1 MKKSPAF
8 IPAARLLLVAA
19 ATLTLAGCVDDSYD
33 LSKDIDATM
42 ALGTEGL
49 QLKLGT
55 TEKIM
60 LADLLEVDDNLK
72 TDAESRYYLVE
83 SGETSVD
90 FQVNT
95 VSASIDNAVLH
106 PERTVV
112 TYADIASAIGTSATG
127 SISVP
132 AGFTYAATGVT
143 AQADFGI
150 DFDIPGGDITW
161 IKSVKPASGTKAT
174 IKLSLVQN
182 GTNFVLK
189 DVKNLKL
196 TFPAYLHFTN
206 PTAGT
211 IAGNVYTISDQTNL
225 SSSTLDLGE
234 ATLDDVVL
242 SGETGKIV
250 NNKLTL
256 GEQYVSMTGDFTLT
270 AAGSFAASASTTANV
285 RLTVSLGNENA
296 TQSTL
301 SIASVTGQFAPAI
314 NPVIEQINVGD
325 NLPDFLQDDEVA
337 IHVANPT
344 IKFVADMTDVPV
356 GLDLTA
362 DLSSVKSGQTIA
374 SVALPASGKAD
385 VDAAATS
392 TLYFYQG
399 ASPFDPAGVSTAAKT
414 YAVPTL
420 SSLITKLPDGI
431 NVDVST
437 GHITAKQEDATVTL
451 GRSYHTQL
459 GYELLVPF
467 TFESGLNIVYTDSVT
482 DMNDDLKDYQA
493 EGAIVTAEIENAVPL
508 DLLASV
514 EPLDVNGKIIS
525 GITVTS
531 VSVPAASI
539 ATDLSS
545 DAAIAASATTT
556 PVELTMTLSTPALLS
571 QLDRLRFR
579 VNAAAGQSTST
590 GTLSSKQYIIVKNM
604 RIKLTGNITAN
615 FN

>member
-1 MKKSPAF
+1 MKKTSAF
-8 IPAARLLLVAA
+8 IPAARLLLVTAA
-19 ATLTLAGCVDDSYD
+19 ALPFTACVDDSYD

-55 TEKIM
+55 TERIM
-60 LADLLEVDDNLK
+60 LADMLEVDDNLK
-72 TDAESRYYLVE
+72 TDDESRYYLVE

-90 FQVNT
+90 FHVNT

-106 PERTVV
+106 PERTVL
-112 TYADIASAIGTSATG
+112 TYDDIASAIGTASTTG
-127 SISVP
+127 IAVP
-132 AGFTYAATGVT
+132 AGFTYAATGVV

-150 DFDIPGGDITW
+150 DFDIPGADIVW
-161 IKSVKPASGTKAT
+161 LKSVKPASGTKAS
-174 IKLSLVQN
+174 IKLTLPQEN
-182 GTNFVLK
+182 ANFVIK

-196 TFPAYLHFTN
+196 TFPSYLHFTN

-211 IAGNVYTISDQTNL
+211 ISGNVYTITDHANL
-225 SSSTLDLGE
+225 NSKTLDLGE
-234 ATLDDVVL
+234 ATLDNVVF

-250 NNKLTL
+250 NNRLSL

-270 AAGSFAASASTTANV
+270 AASSFTATSGSKADV
-285 RLTVSLGNENA
+285 RLTVSLGNEGA

-301 SIASVTGQFAPAI
+301 SIASVTGQFAPEI

-325 NLPDFLQDDEVA
+325 NLPDFLKDDEVT
-337 IHVANPT
+337 IKVSNPT
-344 IKFVADMTDVPV
+344 IKFVADMTDVPL

-374 SVALPASGKAD
+374 SVSLPASGKAD

-399 ASPFDPAGVSTAAKT
+399 TSPFDPAGVASTAKT

-437 GHITAKQEDATVTL
+437 GHITAKQDDATIVL
-451 GRSYHTQL
+451 GRNYHTQL

-467 TFESGLNIVYTDSVT
+467 SFESGLRIVYTDSVT
-482 DMNDDLKDYQA
+482 DMNKDLKDYQA
-493 EGAIVTAEIENAVPL
+493 EGAIVTADIENAVPL
-508 DLLASV
+508 DLLATV
-514 EPLDVNGKIIS
+514 EPLDVSGKVINGIDVD
-525 GITVTS
+525 T
-531 VSVPAASI
+531 VSVAAAAAAS
-539 ATDLSS
+539 DLSS
-545 DAAIAASATTT
+545 DAAIAASAKTTS
-556 PVELTMTLSTPALLS
+556 VVLTMKLTDPALFS

-579 VNAAAGQSTST
+579 INAAAGQNTAS

-604 RIKLTGNITAN
+604 RIKLTGNVTAN